1 MNIDK
6 KINRVIASC
15 KTVEQ
20 LICSGKFMCLAA
32 EARKITSFRARYW
45 QGVIAGIAH
54 VKGWEDLNELN
65 KG

>member
-1 MNIDK
+1 MNIDN
-6 KINRVIASC
+6 KISRVIASC

-32 EARKITSFRARYW
+32 EARKISAFRARYF

-54 VKGWEDLNELN
+54 VKGWEHLNELN